1 MCWWEACLMKSS
13 QKRFTWKN
21 YCWKPSILMNF
32 FMGTITNIQNNF
44 SNSPNLQ
51 NNFITSKQST
61 QSITNLLSFIGS
73 YKLMRNPTFI
83 GLYKNCMN
91 SMLWL
96 IWMIFIHIQYLKYL
110 NTRDIIFEWHTWMF
124 MFNTQKSHNFMKNY
138 IMIITW
144 IWFKCKL

>member
-1 MCWWEACLMKSS
+1 MKLHCWCLHTWTST
-13 QKRFTWKN
+13 KRRKGGVII
-21 YCWKPSILMNF
+21 YVF

-44 SNSPNLQ
+44 
-51 NNFITSKQST
+51 ITSKQST
-61 QSITNLLSFIGS
+61 QFITNLLDFIGS

-96 IWMIFIHIQYLKYL
+96 IWIIFVNIQYFKYL
-110 NTRDIIFEWHTWMF
+110 NRWDIIFEWHTWMF
-124 MFNTQKSHNFMKNY
+124 MFNTQKSHNFMQNY

-144 IWFKCKL
+144 IWLKCKL